1 LKTFSN
7 PLARAALVASLLFAA
22 PRLFAEDC
30 HWWQFGRCNDE
41 VQIEGLPQE
50 APKEGT
56 VITIDV
62 ATNQAYLFQNGEL
75 VSKSAAATGSG
86 KVLKKAGKTWLFH
99 TPRGQMKV
107 LRKLQDP
114 VWRKPD
120 WAFLEAGERVPA
132 PDSPTRLV
140 KGKLGKYALDL
151 GDGILIH
158 GTDDPKSIGKRV
170 SHGCIRLPDEMLEQ
184 VYSAAQVGTAVYI
197 FESAADAHAAEV
209 MASKGRNDLEEKGT
223 Q

>member
-1 LKTFSN
+1 MKSISN
-7 PLARAALVASLLFAA
+7 PLASVALAASLLLAA
-22 PRLFAEDC
+22 PQLFAEDC

-41 VQIEGLPQE
+41 AQIEGLPPG
-50 APKEGT
+50 APREGT

-62 ATNQAYLFQNGEL
+62 ATNQAYLFQDGEL

-107 LRKLQDP
+107 LRKLPDP

-120 WAFLEAGERVPA
+120 WAFVEAGEKVPP
-132 PDSPTRLV
+132 PDSPKRLV
-140 KGKLGKYALDL
+140 KGHLGKYALDL

-158 GTDDPKSIGKRV
+158 GTDDPSSIGKRV
-170 SHGCIRLPDEMLEQ
+170 SHGCIRLPEEMLEQ
-184 VYSAAQVGTAVYI
+184 VYSAAKVGTTVFI
-197 FESAADAHAAEV
+197 FESAEDAHAKEV
-209 MASKGRNDLEEKGT
+209 MASKGRNDLDEQGA